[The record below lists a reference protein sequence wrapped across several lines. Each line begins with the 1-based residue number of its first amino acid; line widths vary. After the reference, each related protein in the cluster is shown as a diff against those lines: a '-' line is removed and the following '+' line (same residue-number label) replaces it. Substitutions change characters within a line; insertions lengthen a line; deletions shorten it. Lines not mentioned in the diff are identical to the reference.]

1 MSGKQPAW
9 IVYASR
15 RRDAMTACV
24 GQWRMDDAR
33 TKVSGALQFMV
44 EIRGYP
50 GEGEGYVAKSGGSA
64 SRKHNRRCEVR

>member
-1 MSGKQPAW
+1 
-9 IVYASR
+9 
-15 RRDAMTACV
+15 MTACV

-50 GEGEGYVAKSGGSA
+50 GAGGGYVANSGGSA